1 MNLTPGA
8 TARPPPLLPLPGI
21 ATCQRLRGGWGARR
35 STAGSDG
42 SPTEPAAP
50 AASAP
55 RGLRAAGIGGI
66 AEYLAGCVVLAAAS
80 LLLLRALR
88 ARAGGL
94 FEDSRERQL
103 AADRERLLDTC
114 SAAALSLGRLTVLV
128 CTCTLVH
135 LWVYVVC
142 VYLSVCLC
150 VCVYLSVS
158 VHTGYGGHHPCDDLH
173 QHGRIVRIAC

>member
-1 MNLTPGA
+1 MPSTQAPTRMNLMPGA
-8 TARPPPLLPLPGI
+8 TARPPPLLPLLPLPGI

-88 ARAGGL
+88 ALAGGL

-135 LWVYVVC
+135 LCVC
-142 VYLSVCLC
+142 VSVCICLC
-150 VCVYLSVS
+150 VCVSVCICLCLCALY
-158 VHTGYGGHHPCDDLH
+158 V
-173 QHGRIVRIAC
+173 